1 MVAYYANGRLSL
13 PVFLILTL
21 AMWGLFLIPALLERR
36 IRSGERKAKGSTK
49 HQLLTA
55 NVNGAVGEVSNAKS
69 SHRN

>member
-13 PVFLILTL
+13 PAFLILTL

-36 IRSGERKAKGSTK
+36 IRSGERKTKGSTK

>member
-13 PVFLILTL
+13 PAFLVLIL

-36 IRSGERKAKGSTK
+36 IRSGGLRFKSSTE

-55 NVNGAVGEVSNAKS
+55 SMNGDVEEVYDAKGNR
-69 SHRN
+69 SH